1 MRVCSR
7 DAARGA
13 AADPA
18 PAVVAPVCR
27 WPGML
32 LVGGAGRNSG
42 KTRLSC
48 ALIARFRRERPVVGL
63 KVTAIRDGHGPC
75 PRGEDSCGV
84 CTSLAGRYEV
94 TEEHGDPPGKDT
106 SLMVASGAHRVLWLR
121 VRREHL
127 TEGVAALIERI
138 GLDAVCVCES
148 NSLRHAVEP
157 GLFFIVRE
165 RGSTRMKR
173 SSREVLHLADRVVLT
188 DAAGFDLDLDEL
200 ALFGGRWTLR
210 ERAAAR
216 ALY

>member
-1 MRVCSR
+1 MIRACSR
-7 DAARGA
+7 DARAPGSEPARA
-13 AADPA
+13 A
-18 PAVVAPVCR
+18 VEPVCR

-48 ALIARFRRERPVVGL
+48 ALIERFRRERPVVGL
-63 KVTAIRDGHGPC
+63 KVTAIRGVDGPC
-75 PRGEDSCGV
+75 PRGRDSCGV
-84 CTSLAGRYEV
+84 CTSLAGRYEI

-121 VRREHL
+121 VLREHL

-157 GLFFIVRE
+157 GLFFIVKE
-165 RGSTRMKR
+165 RGTTRMKR

-200 ALFGGRWTLR
+200 ALAGDRWTLR
-210 ERAAAR
+210 QQAAAR
-216 ALY
+216 AL